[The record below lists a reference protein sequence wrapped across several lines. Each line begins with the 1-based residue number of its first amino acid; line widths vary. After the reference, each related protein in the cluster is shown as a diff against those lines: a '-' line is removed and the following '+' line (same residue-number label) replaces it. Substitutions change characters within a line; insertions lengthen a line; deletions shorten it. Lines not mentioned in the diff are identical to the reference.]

1 MYTPETWFDF
11 ARNEKMDMYFAMYT
25 PDQMDPY
32 HYDGYIAGEGN
43 KEQIDSENVPF
54 ILKTGKLED
63 DALSSMVLFL
73 DKGEPLHL

>member
-11 ARNEKMDMYFAMYT
+11 AKRKNGYVFRNVYT
-25 PDQMDPY
+25 RSVDPY

-54 ILKTGKLED
+54 ILKTGELED

-73 DKGEPLHL
+73 DKGQAIDF